1 MSARRLLGM
10 YTKLL
15 AAFGPRSWWPADSP
29 EEVILG
35 AILTQNTSWANVR
48 KALQALTEE
57 GLLGFRQIADVDE
70 QDLARLVRSSGYFN
84 QKARAIKQ
92 FASYFG
98 SAYGYSIARMR
109 KRDVHSLRDELLKQY
124 RIGPE
129 TADCILLYALGMPVF
144 VIDAYTRRILSRH
157 GILTMQH
164 DYDDYQKLFMKH
176 LLPDVAL
183 YNDFHA
189 QLVHAGNLY
198 CKPKP
203 LCEQCPLREKRAFKV
218 QQFKVKNP

>member
-1 MSARRLLGM
+1 
-10 YTKLL
+10 
-15 AAFGPRSWWPADSP
+15 
-29 EEVILG
+29 
-35 AILTQNTSWANVR
+35 
-48 KALQALTEE
+48 
-57 GLLGFRQIADVDE
+57 
-70 QDLARLVRSSGYFN
+70 
-84 QKARAIKQ
+84 
-92 FASYFG
+92 
-98 SAYGYSIARMR
+98 MR
-109 KRDVHSLRDELLKQY
+109 KRDMLELRDELLKQY

-176 LLPDVAL
+176 LPPDAAL

-203 LCEQCPLREKRAFKV
+203 LCEECPLRTFKKCV
-218 QQFKVKNP
+218 L

>member
-1 MSARRLLGM
+1 
-10 YTKLL
+10 
-15 AAFGPRSWWPADSP
+15 
-29 EEVILG
+29 
-35 AILTQNTSWANVR
+35 
-48 KALQALTEE
+48 
-57 GLLGFRQIADVDE
+57 
-70 QDLARLVRSSGYFN
+70 
-84 QKARAIKQ
+84 
-92 FASYFG
+92 
-98 SAYGYSIARMR
+98 MR
-109 KRDVHSLRDELLKQY
+109 KRDMFELRDELLKQY

-157 GILTMQH
+157 GILSMQH

-203 LCEQCPLREKRAFKV
+203 LCEQCPL
-218 QQFKVKNP
+218 

>member
-1 MSARRLLGM
+1 MIARRLLGM

-15 AAFGPRSWWPADSP
+15 AAFGPRHWWPADSP

-48 KALQALTEE
+48 KALQALKEE

-84 QKARAIKQ
+84 QKARALKQ
-92 FASYFG
+92 FAAYFG

-109 KRDVHSLRDELLKQY
+109 KRDMLELRDELLKQY

-157 GILTMQH
+157 GLLTMQH

-176 LLPDVAL
+176 LPPDSAFF
-183 YNDFHA
+183 NDFHA

-203 LCEQCPLREKRAFKV
+203 LCEECPLRPVRGLLKV
-218 QQFKVKNP
+218 

>member
-1 MSARRLLGM
+1 M
-10 YTKLL
+10 YQKLFK
-15 AAFGPRSWWPADSP
+15 AFGPHNWWPADSP

-35 AILTQNTSWANVR
+35 AILTQNTSWSNVR
-48 KALQALTEE
+48 LALQALKSE
-57 GLLGFRQIADVDE
+57 GLLNFRQIAEVDE

-84 QKARAIKQ
+84 QKARALKE
-92 FASYFG
+92 FAAYFG

-109 KRDVHSLRDELLKQY
+109 RREMLELREELLGQY

-129 TADCILLYALGMPVF
+129 TADSILLYALGMPIF

-157 GILTMQH
+157 GILSMQH
-164 DYDDYQKLFMKH
+164 GYDDFQQLCMRC
-176 LLPDVAL
+176 LPPDVAL

-189 QLVHAGNLY
+189 QLVHVGNRY

-203 LCEQCPLREKRAFKV
+203 LCEQCPLRPVRGQSGVGRLESG
-218 QQFKVKNP
+218 VKK